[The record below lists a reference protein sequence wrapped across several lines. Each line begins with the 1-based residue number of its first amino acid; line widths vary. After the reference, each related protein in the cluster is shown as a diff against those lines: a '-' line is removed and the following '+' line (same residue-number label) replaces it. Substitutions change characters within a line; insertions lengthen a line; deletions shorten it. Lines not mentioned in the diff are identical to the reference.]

1 VSEDQNE
8 EEDEPPEENL
18 ILIALTG
25 IEDPV
30 RPEVP
35 GAVLQCMVCV
45 IPHHYDIHHTPYVD

>member
-1 VSEDQNE
+1 VFDVSDEVN

-18 ILIALTG
+18 VLIALTG

-35 GAVLQCMVCV
+35 GAVLQCMV
-45 IPHHYDIHHTPYVD
+45 